1 MVVKADSKNSHQYV
15 YGGLRMGG
23 RSYYALNLSDMS
35 KPKLMFHVN
44 PDAETLTTDDPLYHM
59 GQSWSQPTLTY
70 IKWNGEK
77 KLAMIVGGGYDKKYE
92 DPAFTNNPLT
102 DEDTSGNVQGNGV
115 YIFDAEMANCFGG
128 VALG

>member
-77 KLAMIVGGGYDKKYE
+77 KLAMIVGGGYDKNMKIQLL
-92 DPAFTNNPLT
+92 PTTL
-102 DEDTSGNVQGNGV
+102 
-115 YIFDAEMANCFGG
+115 
-128 VALG
+128 